1 MNKKS
6 QVKKHIHRFLLNT
19 ICLEKLNIKKTKNK
33 HNNRKEKL
41 VYDK

>member
-19 ICLEKLNIKKTKNK
+19 FCLVIIKYKKNIKQDIIIGT
-33 HNNRKEKL
+33 RKAGL
-41 VYDK
+41 